1 MNLYEN
7 CTQCDSLEEKLDYL
21 GEIVINNL
29 KSSKDSFYEKPHYTS
44 DEVCRY
50 LNISK
55 KTLDNLCCDAEL
67 RFTKP
72 KGRRYFLK
80 EDLEL
85 YVRRNAH
92 RSKYKDQSWIL
103 LLKKYLCITQ
113 LFMMIMLQVLSID

>member
-72 KGRRYFLK
+72 MGRRYFLR
-80 EDLEL
+80 ED
-85 YVRRNAH
+85 H
-92 RSKYKDQSWIL
+92 RSKYKDIL
-103 LLKKYLCITQ
+103 Y
-113 LFMMIMLQVLSID
+113 

>member
-7 CTQCDSLEEKLDYL
+7 CKQCDSLEEKLDYL

-72 KGRRYFLK
+72 KGRRYFLR
-80 EDLEL
+80 EDLEI

-92 RSKYKDQSWIL
+92 RSKYKDIL
-103 LLKKYLCITQ
+103 Y
-113 LFMMIMLQVLSID
+113 